1 MALVLRPIVQVFVC
15 LTNTN
20 PNSPPKS
27 VLFNCSAFE
36 QIPLYRA
43 QTYSSIRKYYFRIKE
58 SHYPD
63 VFRPNSYTIIYY
75 DGSNP
80 SGQLYVTSN
89 KDYLLPP
96 VQMTKAKRNTTI
108 SLSTNITEDKY
119 FYLSNS
125 NYYYYSSYIYFLLED
140 NAFSLNTSDIK
151 YCQTKYSPD
160 SSGTIALSDCIFNP
174 ITYYSNQTSSSQ
186 KKYYYKL
193 SSNSSYDYTIIYYS
207 GSHNYGSLNVIINFY
222 DFLITLKM
230 TKVNRNSNESLP
242 TTTSDDKYFYL
253 TNKDYSDYFH
263 KSSYIHILLED
274 NNFGLNY
281 SNVKY
286 CHTFT
291 EPEPDPEKFVCSCN
305 FNSLE
310 YYRTEHYSNSA
321 KFYYEYYINRSTG
334 YIIISYNGNYS
345 SGSLYVTS
353 DYKELSKDENSSEEL
368 SILVI
373 VCIVLASLFFLALV
387 IFLLVRCCS
396 SRKSSTFE
404 PLTQSFFAAP
414 PIAYP
419 QPLYNPAA
427 PYQA

>member
-151 YCQTKYSPD
+151 YCQTKYSP
-160 SSGTIALSDCIFNP
+160 
-174 ITYYSNQTSSSQ
+174 
-186 KKYYYKL
+186 
-193 SSNSSYDYTIIYYS
+193 
-207 GSHNYGSLNVIINFY
+207 
-222 DFLITLKM
+222 
-230 TKVNRNSNESLP
+230 
-242 TTTSDDKYFYL
+242 
-253 TNKDYSDYFH
+253 
-263 KSSYIHILLED
+263 ILLEQ
-274 NNFGLNY
+274 L
-281 SNVKY
+281 
-286 CHTFT
+286 
-291 EPEPDPEKFVCSCN
+291 
-305 FNSLE
+305 L
-310 YYRTEHYSNSA
+310 SA
-321 KFYYEYYINRSTG
+321 I
-334 YIIISYNGNYS
+334 
-345 SGSLYVTS
+345 V
-353 DYKELSKDENSSEEL
+353 L
-368 SILVI
+368 SI
-373 VCIVLASLFFLALV
+373 
-387 IFLLVRCCS
+387 
-396 SRKSSTFE
+396 
-404 PLTQSFFAAP
+404 Q
-414 PIAYP
+414 
-419 QPLYNPAA
+419 
-427 PYQA
+427 